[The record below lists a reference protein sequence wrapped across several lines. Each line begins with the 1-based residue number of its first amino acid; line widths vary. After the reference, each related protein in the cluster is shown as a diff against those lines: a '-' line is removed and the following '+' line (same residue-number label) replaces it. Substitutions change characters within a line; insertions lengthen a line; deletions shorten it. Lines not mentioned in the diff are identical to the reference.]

1 MGQLIDCRDEFEIR
15 QTYNRIQR
23 ALVKT
28 GYADRIV
35 VVVEEDAESDSGIAF
50 SIYDKYSRQTR
61 RLDPATYQVG

>member
-35 VVVEEDAESDSGIAF
+35 VVVEEDAENDSGIAF
-50 SIYDKYSRQTR
+50 SIYDKYTKVTR

>member
-23 ALVKT
+23 ALVDT
-28 GYADRIV
+28 GHADRIV

-50 SIYDKYSRQTR
+50 SIYDKYTKAVRK
-61 RLDPATYQVG
+61 LDPATYQVG